1 MSAWE
6 VHIGLMQHGRIVRV
20 TTYSTYVVAEED
32 AARAVDLLKTT
43 AEPGSRVEA
52 IGRASL
58 EMLQSMS
65 LAPGQFQ
72 KAEP

>member
-1 MSAWE
+1 
-6 VHIGLMQHGRIVRV
+6 
-20 TTYSTYVVAEED
+20 
-32 AARAVDLLKTT
+32 VDLIKVI
-43 AEPGSRVEA
+43 AEPGSEVEA

-58 EMLQSMS
+58 EMLHVMS

>member
-1 MSAWE
+1 MK
-6 VHIGLMQHGRIVRV
+6 HGRIVRV
-20 TTYSTYVVAEED
+20 TTYVTYIVAEED
-32 AARAVDLLKTT
+32 AAKAMDLLKAT
-43 AEPGSRVEA
+43 AEPGSQMEA

-58 EMLQSMS
+58 EMLHSLS

>member
-1 MSAWE
+1 MK
-6 VHIGLMQHGRIVRV
+6 HGRIVRI
-20 TTYSTYVVAEED
+20 TTYVTYVVAEED
-32 AARAVDLLKTT
+32 AANAVDLIKVI
-43 AEPGSRVEA
+43 AEPGSEVEA

-58 EMLQSMS
+58 EMLHVMS

>member
-1 MSAWE
+1 MK
-6 VHIGLMQHGRIVRV
+6 
-20 TTYSTYVVAEED
+20 
-32 AARAVDLLKTT
+32 AVELLKAK
-43 AEPGSRVEA
+43 AEPGSKVEA

-58 EMLQSMS
+58 EMLHSMS